1 MVKGLLGRI
10 GRSLRG
16 LLSGIGGRALRGFLG
31 GSGGRALR
39 GFLGGSGGRA
49 LSRGEVGQ
57 DILKRLWKRTLK
69 WTLLMDVADWGLWL
83 LRKSREIGRGMST

>member
-16 LLSGIGGRALRGFLG
+16 LLSGT
-31 GSGGRALR
+31 GGRALR

-69 WTLLMDVADWGLWL
+69 RTLTMDVADWGFGAAEEV
-83 LRKSREIGRGMST
+83 SRDWEGHIDVDIVVFL